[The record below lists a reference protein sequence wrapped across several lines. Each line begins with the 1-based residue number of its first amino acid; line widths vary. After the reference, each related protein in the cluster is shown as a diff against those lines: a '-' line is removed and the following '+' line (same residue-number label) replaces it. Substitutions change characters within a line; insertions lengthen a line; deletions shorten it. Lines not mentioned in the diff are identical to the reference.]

1 MPFSSSNPAT
11 NRLHEVSELD
21 RLRLALSSAGEV
33 VYDSVIASGEIEW
46 GENAE
51 DEFKRNGL
59 TPFAGRD
66 EFLSFL
72 KREGIAALGRAID
85 QSMQNGSPYTV
96 EYQMVLPSG
105 ATCWIEDRGSCICD
119 ENGELAH
126 VVGVIRFI
134 TEQKERESRLAYL
147 AAYDDLTGHFNRS
160 RLRTRLGQVLEQCW
174 NEGLSAGFLVAGV
187 DNLALLNESLG
198 FDVADDVIIEIGS
211 RIKDRLGSQD
221 ILGRNAGNKF
231 GVILYDCQSEAIAKK
246 VSDLKA
252 AVRDTVIY
260 TKAGPVSV
268 TISVGYVVLP
278 GQTRTSQ
285 DAFARAEEALGHAKS
300 QGRDRAYCHEAS
312 EKRASKRRAKMKT
325 ADKIVSAMNDDRLML
340 NYQPI
345 VCATKETPDH
355 YECLLRIS
363 DMDGDLI
370 PAGEFIPVAEELG
383 LVRMLDKKVLEMTV
397 ATLIE
402 RPNISL
408 ALNVSGLTT
417 TDVSWVQMVIDLVA
431 SDRALA
437 SRLTVEITETVAL
450 QDLRELS
457 NFVAILRDIG
467 CKVAI
472 DDFGA
477 GYTSYQNLKSLDVDT
492 VKIDGSFVRN
502 LTENDDNQFYV
513 RALNDLAHH
522 FNLKTVAE
530 CVETAEEAELL
541 KQIGVDFLQGYHYS
555 KPLPE
560 PNWSGQVDTPAE
572 APSHASSQSA
582 S

>member
-1 MPFSSSNPAT
+1 MPISSNNPAT

-33 VYDSVIASGEIEW
+33 VYDSVIASGAIEW

-51 DEFKRNGL
+51 DEFRRNGL
-59 TPFAGRD
+59 VPFAGRD
-66 EFLSFL
+66 EFLSL
-72 KREGIAALGRAID
+72 LQRDGIAALGRAID
-85 QSMQNGSPYTV
+85 QSMRSGAPYTV
-96 EYQMVLPSG
+96 EYQVTLPNGTSG
-105 ATCWIEDRGSCICD
+105 WVEDRGSCICD
-119 ENGELAH
+119 ENGALAH

-134 TEQKERESRLAYL
+134 TEQKERESRLSYL

-160 RLRTRLGQVLEQCW
+160 RLRARLGQVLEQCW
-174 NEGLSAGFLVAGV
+174 SDGLSAGFLVAGV

-211 RIKDRLGSQD
+211 RIKDRLGAQD

-246 VSDLKA
+246 VSELKA
-252 AVRDTVIY
+252 AVRDSVVY

-268 TISVGYVVLP
+268 TISVGYLVLP

-285 DAFARAEEALGHAKS
+285 AAFARAEEALGHAKV
-300 QGRDRAYCHEAS
+300 QGRDRAYCHEIS
-312 EKRASKRRAKMKT
+312 EVRASHRRAKMKT
-325 ADKIVSAMNDDRLML
+325 ADKIVSAMNDDRMIL

-345 VCATKETPDH
+345 VCAKSEKPIH
-355 YECLLRIS
+355 YECLLRIK
-363 DMDGDLI
+363 DNDGALI

-383 LVRMLDKKVLEMTV
+383 LVGMLDKRVLEMTV
-397 ATLIE
+397 ATLIK
-402 RPNISL
+402 RPDVSL

-417 TDVSWVQMVIDLVA
+417 TDVSWVQRAIDLVA
-431 SDRALA
+431 SDRSLA
-437 SRLTVEITETVAL
+437 SRLTVEITETVVL
-450 QDLRELS
+450 QDITELS
-457 NFVAILRDIG
+457 NFVAILHDIG

-477 GYTSYQNLKSLDVDT
+477 GYTSYRNLKSLDVDT
-492 VKIDGSFVRN
+492 VKIDGAFVRGIADS
-502 LTENDDNQFYV
+502 EDNQFYV
-513 RALNDLAHH
+513 GALNDLAHH

-541 KQIGVDFLQGYHYS
+541 KNIGVDYLQGYYYA

-560 PNWSGQVDTPAE
+560 PVWSHHRESE
-572 APSHASSQSA
+572 ARPMPGAKSA
-582 S
+582 G